1 MGQSRL
7 RSFITAAL
15 LACCCP
21 AFGVDD
27 DREQRFRE
35 YDARRMK
42 EMEKLAVRGDVI
54 GAMARLYL
62 DKDVDAANRI
72 VLEAD
77 LGHWLDH
84 IPQLALY
91 EMFNADTGHR
101 AKLLSREATDKLH
114 AHMWQCFHNHGK
126 PPYGSCR
133 HAPVDPNVAGEH
145 WGNQNHGFVYQSWF
159 ATAASALGREPKY
172 TAQFNPETHIF
183 GYKKPADG
191 PPLTLA
197 AYAGDLD
204 QLWCNRF
211 PRMAK
216 QGIWAEDA
224 IYRCYGIASTYNL
237 AYHSKNLLV
246 RQRASMLLDLHWL
259 IYALHMVD
267 GQLGGAKNRFK
278 PQYERDHFD
287 RGLGQYYFGGQGGGF
302 HSTEVA
308 LFGDYIPPQ
317 IAYDLLA
324 DPKSRGCFSYRERL
338 TQFSSPGQPPR
349 TYKYSRVTPEY
360 VLGSYVAHDLDRGP
374 GRYQERAFNGIV
386 FGKSRAVLRLEPIV
400 KFQGYHFMQN
410 GPILLGRW
418 YGDESA
424 TTATLLSCE
433 AGGVPIKP
441 LVSEGSWL
449 FGEAADAYFAFRVA
463 AGRCVAGTS
472 SVGLPMPK
480 SPFVL
485 RAGGATEDGSF
496 ADFKRKV
503 LASSVKFTPS
513 WSPGQGPGDVTRVR
527 CTFTAPHFEVCSV
540 RSKTGEAGPLDGVG
554 VTFPTG
560 GGVFPELDKGVAG
573 LIATQH
579 HNVLLVRKRPGAPLK
594 PAIRFDLSGPP
605 KQLVTRHGSWWV
617 CHDGPAYV
625 GVQELRWADELTDVL
640 EADGEEKAALAL
652 TLAPPSPL
660 VENRLTIADELA
672 PVAIVAGGKD
682 TFPTREAFLAFLDA
696 CKVSVADGVATLSFK
711 DAAGTQATMTMGVEK
726 SSVAPTINGRP
737 VVGDWAVDAPTVVD
751 DTKAG
756 SSSLVPLDA
765 VRWDVTCVD
774 DTWGTMEF
782 RPYADVAPDQ
792 WRRVDGKP
800 VALPDRLIDS
810 PYLWSEYDSGIVTA
824 EFKSRRLVLDF
835 NKGERREE

>member
-386 FGKSRAVLRLEPIV
+386 FRGTTSCRTAPSCWAGGMATSRRRPRRFSAARLEACP
-400 KFQGYHFMQN
+400 
-410 GPILLGRW
+410 
-418 YGDESA
+418 
-424 TTATLLSCE
+424 
-433 AGGVPIKP
+433 
-441 LVSEGSWL
+441 
-449 FGEAADAYFAFRVA
+449 
-463 AGRCVAGTS
+463 S
-472 SVGLPMPK
+472 SRSSPK
-480 SPFVL
+480 
-485 RAGGATEDGSF
+485 A
-496 ADFKRKV
+496 
-503 LASSVKFTPS
+503 
-513 WSPGQGPGDVTRVR
+513 
-527 CTFTAPHFEVCSV
+527 
-540 RSKTGEAGPLDGVG
+540 
-554 VTFPTG
+554 
-560 GGVFPELDKGVAG
+560 
-573 LIATQH
+573 
-579 HNVLLVRKRPGAPLK
+579 
-594 PAIRFDLSGPP
+594 
-605 KQLVTRHGSWWV
+605 
-617 CHDGPAYV
+617 
-625 GVQELRWADELTDVL
+625 
-640 EADGEEKAALAL
+640 
-652 TLAPPSPL
+652 
-660 VENRLTIADELA
+660 
-672 PVAIVAGGKD
+672 
-682 TFPTREAFLAFLDA
+682 
-696 CKVSVADGVATLSFK
+696 
-711 DAAGTQATMTMGVEK
+711 
-726 SSVAPTINGRP
+726 
-737 VVGDWAVDAPTVVD
+737 
-751 DTKAG
+751 AG
-756 SSSLVPLDA
+756 SSARRPTPISHSEWPRAGAWPARHPWVCRCRRARSSCGREAPRKTARSRISSGRCSPVP
-765 VRWDVTCVD
+765 
-774 DTWGTMEF
+774 
-782 RPYADVAPDQ
+782 
-792 WRRVDGKP
+792 
-800 VALPDRLIDS
+800 
-810 PYLWSEYDSGIVTA
+810 
-824 EFKSRRLVLDF
+824 
-835 NKGERREE
+835 